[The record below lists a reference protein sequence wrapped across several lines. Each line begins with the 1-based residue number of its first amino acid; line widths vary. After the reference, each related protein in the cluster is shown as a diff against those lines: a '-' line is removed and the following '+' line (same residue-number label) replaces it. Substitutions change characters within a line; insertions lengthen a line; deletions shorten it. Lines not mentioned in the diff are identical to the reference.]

1 MELALELG
9 RLLLGA
15 AFAAGG
21 AWVGVNVRLRVLER
35 RVDRLERG
43 LDRAHERIDNVLEGL

>member
-15 AFAAGG
+15 ACAAGG